1 MWYYSSQK
9 ELSYN
14 STHYVFLL
22 FAAARGVVALFFFS
36 QEAVSESAAI
46 NFLETFF
53 CNEGTI
59 AEDRP
64 PLFTKLIFF
73 PLKSLE
79 FDPLLP
85 PPLHRR

>member
-1 MWYYSSQK
+1 MVLFK
-9 ELSYN
+9 PK
-14 STHYVFLL
+14 STYHVFLL
-22 FAAARGVVALFFFS
+22 FTEARGFVALFFFS

-46 NFLETFF
+46 TFLATFF

-79 FDPLLP
+79 FAPLLP